1 MTTPLDKTL
10 KRGLTIND
18 QAYVVAISPAGIKL
32 TIKGRRN
39 GVERSWVDLLN
50 GPAAAPAASSASDD
64 PDADSG
70 QPGS

>member
-10 KRGLTIND
+10 KRGLTINE

-39 GVERSWVDLLN
+39 GVEWNWPALLN
-50 GPAAAPAASSASDD
+50 GTPSAGDKRGDAGEPEDDSD
-64 PDADSG
+64 
-70 QPGS
+70 

>member
-50 GPAAAPAASSASDD
+50 GPAAAGGASDD

-70 QPGS
+70 QPGG